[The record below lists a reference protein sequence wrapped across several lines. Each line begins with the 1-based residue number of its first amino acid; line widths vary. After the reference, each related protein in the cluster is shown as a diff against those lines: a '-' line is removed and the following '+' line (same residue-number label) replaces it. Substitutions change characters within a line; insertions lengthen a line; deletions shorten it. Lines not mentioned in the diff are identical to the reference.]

1 MHQRVGWNCPIKV
14 GGGTRLKVLDALA
27 MGMPL
32 AGVTFACSGIS
43 VQDGKHVPMADSPE
57 AFIDQDLR
65 VLADSVLRANL
76 AAQGRDLV
84 CRDYSWTVVGRNLL
98 LAYGEAASLAA
109 RKSESQVRRGRA

>member
-1 MHQRVGWNCPIKV
+1 MHQRVGWNCPIRV
-14 GGGTRLKVLDALA
+14 GGGTRLNVLDALA

-32 AGVTFACSGIS
+32 VCTTFAGSGIS
-43 VQDGKHVPMADSPE
+43 VRDGKLVLMTDCPE
-57 AFIDQDLR
+57 AFVDQVLR
-65 VLADSVLRANL
+65 VLADPVLRANL

-84 CRDYSWTVVGRNLL
+84 CRDYSWTAVGRNLL